1 MTKSHTN
8 RLLSIDAL
16 RGFDMF
22 FIAGGAA
29 VFLAMQGITGLP
41 WVDAIL
47 SQFRHVPW
55 HGFVFWDLIMPLFL
69 FITGVSMSFS
79 LNKGI
84 ELGLSKAVLYKKVAI
99 RMLILI
105 GLGIVIKNTATPIFD
120 PSQIRF
126 VSVLGRIGFASFIG
140 ALLYLNYSARGQVYW
155 ILGILLSYY
164 AILFLVPVPGY
175 GAGDLSFEGN
185 IVGWIDRVLLPGR
198 LLNGTYDE
206 LGLLTQFP
214 ALCITVFGCLA
225 GKILQE
231 SKKGNEKA
239 LTLLA
244 LGAGIA
250 AIGVVWGLHF
260 PINKKLW
267 TSSFIMLTSGLC
279 FMLMAVFYWL
289 IDVKGYQ
296 KWAFFFKV
304 IGLNSLTVY
313 FLYHFIKFG
322 PISHKLFGGIYAPL
336 PEQWYSVFQA
346 LGAWGIIWYL
356 LYVLYKK
363 RLFVKI

>member
-1 MTKSHTN
+1 MTQQKNN

-29 VFLAMQGITGLP
+29 VFLAMKGITGLA
-41 WVDAIL
+41 WVDAMAGQL
-47 SQFRHVPW
+47 QHVPW
-55 HGFVFWDLIMPLFL
+55 HGFRFWDLIMPLFL

-79 LNKGI
+79 LKIGL
-84 ELGLSKAVLYKKVAI
+84 EKGLSKAVLYKKVAV
-99 RMLILI
+99 RMLIMI
-105 GLGIVIKNTATPIFD
+105 GLGILIKNTATPIFD
-120 PSQIRF
+120 PSEIRF
-126 VSVLGRIGFASFIG
+126 VSVLGRIGIASFLG
-140 ALLYLNYSARGQVYW
+140 AVLYLNYSARGQVYW
-155 ILGILLSYY
+155 IIGILLSYY

-185 IVGWIDRVLLPGR
+185 VVGWIDRALLPGR

-206 LGLLTQFP
+206 LGLLTQLP
-214 ALCITVFGCLA
+214 SLCITVFGCLT
-225 GKILQE
+225 GKVLQG
-231 SKKGNEKA
+231 SKKGNEKT
-239 LTLLA
+239 LTLLFV
-244 LGAGIA
+244 GAGLV
-250 AIGVVWGLHF
+250 AIGLLWGLHF

-267 TSSFIMLTSGLC
+267 SSSFILLTSGLSIW
-279 FMLMAVFYWL
+279 LMAIFYWL

-336 PEQWYSVFQA
+336 PEQWHNVFQA
-346 LGAWGIIWYL
+346 LGAWSILWYL

-363 RLFVKI
+363 KLFVKI

>member
-1 MTKSHTN
+1 MTEPKSS

-29 VFLAMQGITGLP
+29 VFLAMKGITGLP
-41 WVDAIL
+41 WVDGLANQL
-47 SQFRHVPW
+47 THVPW

-79 LNKGI
+79 LKIGL
-84 ELGLSKAVLYKKVAI
+84 ERGLSKATLYKKVAT
-99 RMLILI
+99 RMMILI
-105 GLGIVIKNTATPIFD
+105 GLGILIKNTATPIFD
-120 PSQIRF
+120 PSEIRF
-126 VSVLGRIGFASFIG
+126 VSVLGRIGIASFFG

-155 ILGILLSYY
+155 IMGILMSYY
-164 AILFLVPVPGY
+164 AMLFLIPVPGY

-185 IVGWIDRVLLPGR
+185 VVGWIDRSWLPGR
-198 LLNGTYDE
+198 LLQGTYDE
-206 LGLLTQFP
+206 LGLLTQLP

-225 GKILQE
+225 GKILQDNR
-231 SKKGNEKA
+231 KGNDKA

-250 AIGVVWGLHF
+250 VLGLLWGLHF

-267 TSSFIMLTSGLC
+267 SSSFILLTSGLS
-279 FMLMAVFYWL
+279 FMLMAAFYWI
-289 IDVKGYQ
+289 IDVKGYK
-296 KWAFFFKV
+296 KWAFFFQV

-313 FLYHFIKFG
+313 FLYNFIKFG
-322 PISHKLFGGIYAPL
+322 PVSHKLFGGIYAPL
-336 PEQWYSVFQA
+336 PVPWHSVFQA
-346 LGAWGIIWYL
+346 FGAWTLIWL
-356 LYVLYKK
+356 FLYVLYKN

>member
-1 MTKSHTN
+1 MTEPKSK

-29 VFLAMQGITGLP
+29 IFLAMQGTTELP
-41 WVDAIL
+41 WLNAIAM
-47 SQFRHVPW
+47 QFRHPAW
-55 HGFVFWDLIMPLFL
+55 HGFVFWDLIFPLFL

-79 LNKGI
+79 LQKGL
-84 ELGLSKAVLYKKVAI
+84 ELGISKTVLYKKVAI
-99 RMLILI
+99 RMLIFI
-105 GLGIVIKNTATPIFD
+105 GLGILIKNTATPIFE

-126 VSVLGRIGFASFIG
+126 VSVLGRIGIASFIG
-140 ALLYLNYSARGQVYW
+140 AVLYLNYSAREQVYW
-155 ILGILLSYY
+155 IMGILISYY

-185 IVGWIDRVLLPGR
+185 VVGWIDRSLLPGR
-198 LLNGTYDE
+198 LINGTYDE
-206 LGLLTQFP
+206 LGLLTQLP
-214 ALCITVFGCLA
+214 ALCITVFGCLT
-225 GKILQE
+225 GKLLQG
-231 SKKGNEKA
+231 SKTGNEKT
-239 LTLLA
+239 LTLLV
-244 LGAGIA
+244 LGTGLAV
-250 AIGVVWGLHF
+250 IGMIWSLHF

-267 TSSFIMLTSGLC
+267 SSSFIVLTSGLSI
-279 FMLMAVFYWL
+279 MLMAVFYWL

-313 FLYHFIKFG
+313 FLYNFIKFG
-322 PISHKLFGGIYAPL
+322 PVSHKLFGGIYAPL
-336 PEQWYSVFQA
+336 PEQWHSVFQA
-346 LGAWGIIWYL
+346 LGAWTLIWL
-356 LYVLYKK
+356 FLYVLYKN

>member
-1 MTKSHTN
+1 MTKPNNN

-29 VFLAMQGITGLP
+29 IFLAMQGITGLA
-41 WVDAIL
+41 WLDAIAL
-47 SQFRHVPW
+47 QLKHGPW

-79 LNKGI
+79 LKKAL
-84 ELGLSKAVLYKKVAI
+84 ELGLSKTLLYKKVAI

-105 GLGIVIKNTATPIFD
+105 GLGILIKNTATPIFD

-126 VSVLGRIGFASFIG
+126 VSVLGRIGFASFIA

-155 ILGILLSYY
+155 IIGILLSYY

-185 IVGWIDRVLLPGR
+185 IVGLIDRTLLPGR

-214 ALCITVFGCLA
+214 ALCITIFGCLA
-225 GKILQE
+225 GNILQGN
-231 SKKGNEKA
+231 KKGNEKA

-244 LGAGIA
+244 WGTGIA
-250 AIGVVWGLHF
+250 VIGWLWSFHF
-260 PINKKLW
+260 PLNKKLW
-267 TSSFIMLTSGLC
+267 TSSFIMLTSGLS
-279 FMLMAVFYWL
+279 FMLMALFYWL

-296 KWAFFFKV
+296 KWAFFFNV

-313 FLYHFIKFG
+313 FLFNFIDFQH
-322 PISHKLFGGIYAPL
+322 ISNKLFGGIYAPL
-336 PEQWYSVFQA
+336 SAEWHSVFNEF
-346 LGAWGIIWYL
+346 GAWSLIWL
-356 LYVLYKK
+356 FLYVLYKK
-363 RLFVKI
+363 GLFVKI

>member
-1 MTKSHTN
+1 MTKSKSN

-41 WVDAIL
+41 WIDAFVL
-47 SQFRHVPW
+47 QFKHAPW
-55 HGFVFWDLIMPLFL
+55 HGFTFWDLIFPLFL

-79 LNKGI
+79 LKIGL
-84 ELGLSKAVLYKKVAI
+84 ERGLSKVTLYKKVAI
-99 RMLILI
+99 RMLIMI
-105 GLGIVIKNTATPIFD
+105 GLGILIKNTATPIFD

-126 VSVLGRIGFASFIG
+126 VSVLGRIGVASFIG
-140 ALLYLNYSARGQVYW
+140 ALLYLNYSARGQIYW
-155 ILGILLSYY
+155 IVGILLSYY

-185 IVGWIDRVLLPGR
+185 VVGWIDRSLLPGR
-198 LLNGTYDE
+198 LLQGTYDE

-231 SKKGNEKA
+231 TKNGTDKTLA
-239 LTLLA
+239 LLA
-244 LGAGIA
+244 FGVGLV
-250 AIGVVWGLHF
+250 AIGLVWGLHF

-267 TSSFIMLTSGLC
+267 SSSFIMLTSGLC

-296 KWAFFFKV
+296 KWAFFFQV

-313 FLYHFIKFG
+313 FLYNFIKFG
-322 PISHKLFGGIYAPL
+322 PVSHKLFGGIYAPL
-336 PEQWYSVFQA
+336 PDEWHSVFQA
-346 LGAWGIIWYL
+346 LGAWTLIWL
-356 LYVLYKK
+356 FLHILYKN

>member
-1 MTKSHTN
+1 MTKLNNN

-29 VFLAMQGITGLP
+29 VFLAMHGKTGLS
-41 WVDAIL
+41 WFDAIL
-47 SQFRHVPW
+47 LQLNHVPW

-79 LNKGI
+79 LKIGL
-84 ELGLSKAVLYKKVAI
+84 EKGLSKVVLYKKVAI
-99 RMLILI
+99 RMMIMI
-105 GLGIVIKNTATPIFD
+105 GLGILIKNTATPIFD

-155 ILGILLSYY
+155 IMGILISYY

-185 IVGWIDRVLLPGR
+185 VVGWIDRSLLPGR

-225 GKILQE
+225 GKVLQE
-231 SKKGNEKA
+231 NKKGNEKA
-239 LTLLA
+239 LILLVV
-244 LGAGIA
+244 GAGLV
-250 AIGVVWGLHF
+250 AIGLVWGLHF

-267 TSSFIMLTSGLC
+267 SSSFIMLTSGLC

-313 FLYHFIKFG
+313 FLYNFIKFG
-322 PISHKLFGGIYAPL
+322 PVSHKLFGGIYAPL
-336 PEQWYSVFQA
+336 PEQWHSVFQA
-346 LGAWGIIWYL
+346 LGAWALIWYL

>member
-1 MTKSHTN
+1 MTQQKNN

-29 VFLAMQGITGLP
+29 VFLAMKGITGLA
-41 WVDAIL
+41 WVDAMAEQL
-47 SQFRHVPW
+47 QHVPW
-55 HGFVFWDLIMPLFL
+55 HGFRFWDLIMPLFL

-79 LNKGI
+79 LKIGL
-84 ELGLSKAVLYKKVAI
+84 EKGLSKAVLYKKVAV
-99 RMLILI
+99 RMLIMI
-105 GLGIVIKNTATPIFD
+105 GLGILIKNTATPIFD
-120 PSQIRF
+120 PSEIRF
-126 VSVLGRIGFASFIG
+126 VSVLGRIGIASFIG
-140 ALLYLNYSARGQVYW
+140 AVLYLNYSARGQVYW
-155 ILGILLSYY
+155 IIGILLSYY

-185 IVGWIDRVLLPGR
+185 VVGWIDRALLPGR

-206 LGLLTQFP
+206 LGLLTQLP

-225 GKILQE
+225 GKVLQG
-231 SKKGNEKA
+231 SKKGNEK
-239 LTLLA
+239 TVSLLA
-244 LGAGIA
+244 VGTVLV
-250 AIGVVWGLHF
+250 AIGLLWGLHF

-267 TSSFIMLTSGLC
+267 TSSFIMLTSGLS

-296 KWAFFFKV
+296 KWAFFFQV

-313 FLYHFIKFG
+313 FLYNFIKFG
-322 PISHKLFGGIYAPL
+322 PVSHKLFGGIYAPL
-336 PEQWYSVFQA
+336 PSEWHSVFQA
-346 LGAWGIIWYL
+346 FGAWTLIWL
-356 LYVLYKK
+356 FLHILYKN